1 MAITVRPRSA
11 WRTREGGLPAM
22 LSRKLKTLVAAAK
35 ESGAA
40 ISLTAGL
47 RGKDFSPIP
56 LIAFLVFVLGRPYRG
71 IIQDPQIYLGRA
83 IADLDPSG
91 VGRDLMFVH
100 DGQFGFSLFRFVV
113 RAMVALWG
121 PAMTGEVLAL
131 VAALAWFFAARALA
145 RQFVSGGAV
154 WVVVIFAA
162 LLPNAYGAPYPFGF
176 GELKAI
182 PRPFAEAFVLAGLAA
197 LAARR
202 DVVCVCCLAAA
213 GLLHPI
219 MALAGFG
226 VLVAVLG
233 LEDRRWFWFCAC
245 AGALSILGDALG
257 LPLMDRLFTAIDPS
271 LMSLRESY
279 NAFLFPSLWPI
290 ESFAPL
296 IVQATTIAIAAHSR
310 QGRGRWIL
318 AAIILVGLGGIAI
331 SVIFGDWL
339 SSLLVVQVQPWRTA
353 WLMAVAGAMA
363 LGVCAV
369 ELWRRGPSGRM
380 VLALLVLSWSFN
392 TELGVAGPTAILA
405 LSLHFGAKRFAPLL
419 KPQYVLATWI
429 FTIVVATI
437 WNIRIFAHL
446 WEFAVA
452 APAGYD
458 NIDFALIRKLLAF
471 PLCALAVHFAI
482 VKPRMGP
489 LVLKICAILL
499 LAALVCLWDRR
510 PPAERMM
517 EASRVPPDIMRLIDQ
532 RQGEVLWIDGMSET
546 WFILGRP
553 QWASPLQGNP
563 AIFSSALAA
572 EWRNRMQVLIDLRL
586 ADQKS
591 FAPISTPL
599 SADLPRL
606 SQEGVRQLCV
616 REDAPAWIIA
626 PLEHGK
632 EPPAGIEMKLWR
644 LPEPQFQLTKGDG
657 RYVWRRIDAF
667 GVIPCA
673 GQKPAGLR
681 MLKQK

>member
-1 MAITVRPRSA
+1 MAIIVRLRPA
-11 WRTREGGLPAM
+11 WRTREGGLPAT
-22 LSRKLKTLVAAAK
+22 LSRPLKTLAAAAK
-35 ESGAA
+35 KSLAPIPLPGAA
-40 ISLTAGL
+40 GV
-47 RGKDFSPIP
+47 GDFSSLP
-56 LIAFLVFVLGRPYRG
+56 LIAFLVFALGRPYRG
-71 IIQDPQIYLGRA
+71 IFQDPQIYIGRA
-83 IADLDPSG
+83 VADLDPSG

-100 DGQFGFSLFRFVV
+100 DGQFGFSLFPFVV

-121 PAMTGEVLAL
+121 PAMTGEVLAF

-145 RQFVSGGAV
+145 RQFVGGGAV

-176 GELKAI
+176 AELKAI

-202 DVVCVCCLAAA
+202 DVVCLCCLVAAA
-213 GLLHPI
+213 LLHPI

-226 VLVAVLG
+226 VFVAVLG
-233 LEDRRWFWFCAC
+233 LEDKRWFWFCAC
-245 AGALSILGDALG
+245 AGVLSILGGALG

-271 LMSLRESY
+271 LQSLHESH
-279 NAFLFPSLWPI
+279 NAYLFPSLWPI

-296 IVQATTIAIAAHSR
+296 IVQTVTIAIAALLQ
-310 QGRGRWIL
+310 QGRARRIL
-318 AAIILVGLGGIAI
+318 AAIIVVGLGGVAIAA
-331 SVIFGDWL
+331 IFGDWF

-380 VLALLVLSWSFN
+380 VLALLVLCWSFN
-392 TELGVAGPTAILA
+392 TALGVAGPAAILA

-429 FTIVVATI
+429 FTVVVATI
-437 WNIRIFAHL
+437 WNIRLFAYL

-458 NIDFALIRKLLAF
+458 NLNFALIRKLLAA
-471 PLCALAVHFAI
+471 PLCALAVYFAI
-482 VKPRMGP
+482 AKPRMGP
-489 LVLKICAILL
+489 LVQKGCAILL
-499 LAALVCLWDRR
+499 LAAFFCLWDRR

-517 EASRVPPDIMRLIDQ
+517 EASRAPPDITRLIDR
-532 RQGEVLWIDGMSET
+532 RQGEVLWIDGMSEA
-546 WFILGRP
+546 WFLLGRP

-572 EWRNRMQVLIDLRL
+572 EWRNRMQILMDLRL
-586 ADQKS
+586 ADQMS
-591 FAPISTPL
+591 FSPL
-599 SADLPRL
+599 SAPKSTDPPRL
-606 SQEGVRQLCV
+606 SQEGVWQLCA

-644 LPEPQFQLTKGDG
+644 LPEPQFQLTEGDG
-657 RYVWRRIDAF
+657 EYIWRRIDAF

-673 GQKPAGLR
+673 GQEPAGSR
-681 MLKQK
+681 MPKQK